1 MAPTLREGLKTWNIP
16 ADASSGR
23 KWPETAGAIS
33 LSSPFQGAG
42 VRVELSGCLGRFL
55 VSQLSEPD
63 CLVLVAE
70 DAGQVVGYV
79 FAQSHADQLSDLRGP
94 CGFVHDV
101 MSSSGSRP
109 PDRSTNGGYAT
120 QERSDMSTPSAR
132 TRQSSICVRPRARRR
147 AQQAI
152 AATSAF
158 PGDAHGRDGLMLIR
172 RKSARAW
179 DISAAPRRDR
189 LDFARTGDPR
199 SCCGVKLGQRVRAA
213 SVRAVGLPRC
223 HGRDDARH
231 GPSKPSE

>member
-79 FAQSHADQLSDLRGP
+79 FAQLMPISWKDLRGP

-101 MSSSGSRP
+101 
-109 PDRSTNGGYAT
+109 YVL
-120 QERSDMSTPSAR
+120 E
-132 TRQSSICVRPRARRR
+132 RARR
-147 AQQAI
+147 Q
-152 AATSAF
+152 
-158 PGDAHGRDGLMLIR
+158 
-172 RKSARAW
+172 
-179 DISAAPRRDR
+179 
-189 LDFARTGDPR
+189 
-199 SCCGVKLGQRVRAA
+199 GVGKALLRAA
-213 SVRAVGLPRC
+213 IDWIRSN
-223 HGRDDARH
+223 GRSQIVLWSKSGNESAQRLFAQLGFRDTMVEMTLDTE
-231 GPSKPSE
+231 PSKPSE